1 LGVFV
6 DRDVLSR
13 LCRARELL
21 LAEPTRSIPD
31 IASAI
36 AMSPFHFI
44 RRFEAIFGATP
55 HQHRIAARLMRA
67 RHLLALGHSVTEVC
81 FEVGFASLGTFSDT
95 FTRRV
100 GETPSGYRRRTR
112 VLVQVPGVIPPQL
125 VPGCFGL
132 MALLP
137 ERSFRE
143 A

>member
-1 LGVFV
+1 M
-6 DRDVLSR
+6 DRDVLRR

-21 LAEPTRSIPD
+21 LDEPARSIPE
-31 IASAI
+31 IAGAI

-55 HQHRIAARLMRA
+55 HQHRIAARLTRA

-81 FEVGFASLGTFSDT
+81 FEVGFASLGSFSDT
-95 FTRRV
+95 FTRRI
-100 GETPSGYRRRTR
+100 GETPSGYGRRTR
-112 VLVQVPGVIPPQL
+112 VLVQVPGVIPRQL
-125 VPGCFGL
+125 VPGCLGL